1 LGDNGRPLLAGLG
14 IDAMEQQRRL
24 HVVDQCQ
31 VGEDIRLLLR
41 P

>member
-1 LGDNGRPLLAGLG
+1 MD
-14 IDAMEQQRRL
+14 QQRHLR
-24 HVVDQCQ
+24 VIDQRQ